1 MYSCVSK
8 LSCWAFSAPRNSDG
22 STEYARASGA
32 AASVSPTSHELL
44 VPSITD
50 TPWLPP
56 LSQFR
61 TASTSFIKGL
71 CPAKAAAPR
80 SPFSSPS
87 LNTKRMSLRSGG
99 PARSARAASSTP
111 ATHAPQSLAPGP
123 PGPES

>member
-56 LSQFR
+56 LSQFM
-61 TASTSFIKGL
+61 TASTSFIKRALSREGRR
-71 CPAKAAAPR
+71 ARGRR
-80 SPFSSPS
+80 SP
-87 LNTKRMSLRSGG
+87 LR
-99 PARSARAASSTP
+99 R
-111 ATHAPQSLAPGP
+111 
-123 PGPES
+123 